1 MLCISPTALT
11 TISCGVGSCRA
22 MPVQASMEPQ
32 VQMATT
38 AAPVELGDGGM
49 KMSSSQA
56 GQVAVE
62 AVAQGQEG

>member
-1 MLCISPTALT
+1 MPAQ
-11 TISCGVGSCRA
+11 GST
-22 MPVQASMEPQ
+22 VPQ
-32 VQMATT
+32 VQMAIM
-38 AAPVELGDGGM
+38 AAPVELGDWGM